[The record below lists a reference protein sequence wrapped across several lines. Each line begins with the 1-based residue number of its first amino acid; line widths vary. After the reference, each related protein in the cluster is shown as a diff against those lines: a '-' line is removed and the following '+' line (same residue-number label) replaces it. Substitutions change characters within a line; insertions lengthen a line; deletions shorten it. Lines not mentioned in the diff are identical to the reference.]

1 MAIIKCSLA
10 TFLLRI
16 AIEKAYRLTIY
27 VSMAIV
33 VIYSLVIFFYNLFLC
48 YPVEFSWNRTI
59 EGGTCAP
66 GALVTGYALSALAI
80 VSDLFFALLPAP
92 LIWTIKMNISTK
104 ISVFG
109 VLSFGI
115 V

>member
-1 MAIIKCSLA
+1 MAIINCSLA

-48 YPVEFSWNRTI
+48 HPVEFSWNRTI

-66 GALVTGYALSALAI
+66 GALVTGYALS
-80 VSDLFFALLPAP
+80 
-92 LIWTIKMNISTK
+92 
-104 ISVFG
+104 
-109 VLSFGI
+109 SFGYCVGFI
-115 V
+115 FCAASSSFDLDY